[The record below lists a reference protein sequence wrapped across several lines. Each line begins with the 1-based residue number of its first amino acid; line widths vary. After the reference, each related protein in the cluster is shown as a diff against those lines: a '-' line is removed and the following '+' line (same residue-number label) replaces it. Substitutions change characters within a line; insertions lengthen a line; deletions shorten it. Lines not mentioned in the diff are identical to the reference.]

1 MYDLKPKVLCQLF
14 DAFVGSILSYGSEI
28 WGYTKSKEIERIHL
42 KFCKRLLNVPTN
54 TCTAAVYG
62 ELGRYPLFIN
72 RYVRILNYWLKII
85 STDNIILKR
94 ICSQAVADCDD
105 GNRNWVHNIKN
116 MLNAY
121 GLTFLFYNAHFLDVN
136 SCVCTFKNRV
146 IDNFPEEWSRSL
158 ERSSVLDMYRQFKV
172 TLEYETYLN
181 EVPRSLRYY
190 FCRLRMCQSFTNP
203 DWETH

>member
-1 MYDLKPKVLCQLF
+1 MGWHLNIQETLIFNLNQEHLAGKALKAMNLLLHKCKIYDLKPKVLCQLF

-94 ICSQAVADCDD
+94 IYSQAVDDCDD

-116 MLNAY
+116 MLNEY
-121 GLTFLFYNAHFLDVN
+121 GLTLLVDNAHF
-136 SCVCTFKNRV
+136 
-146 IDNFPEEWSRSL
+146 
-158 ERSSVLDMYRQFKV
+158 
-172 TLEYETYLN
+172 
-181 EVPRSLRYY
+181 
-190 FCRLRMCQSFTNP
+190 
-203 DWETH
+203 